1 MDLLQL
7 LSLLNFLSGFFFGFV
22 AGSILFTIWWL
33 RKRRLIEHL
42 VD

>member
-1 MDLLQL
+1 MDLLQI
-7 LSLLNFLSGFFFGFV
+7 LSLLNFLVGFFFGFV
-22 AGSILFTIWWL
+22 AGSIFFIIWWT